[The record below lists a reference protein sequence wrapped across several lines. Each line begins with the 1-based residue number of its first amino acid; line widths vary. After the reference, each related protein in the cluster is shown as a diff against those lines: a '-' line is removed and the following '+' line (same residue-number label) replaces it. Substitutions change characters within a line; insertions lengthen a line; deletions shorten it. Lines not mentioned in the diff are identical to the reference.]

1 MKPAIYRSPTKL
13 IGFIYYEVL
22 SQIINFSHQVT
33 KRDEDSSLMQL
44 KEEFRTYEAL
54 RREHDSQIVQIAMEA
69 GLRIAPDQ
77 WSSLLYGDQS
87 HKSHMQ
93 SIIDKVKHLHIVSF
107 LFLYALNAGIICRNG
122 SRVLLAVVVGVILTS
137 F

>member
-1 MKPAIYRSPTKL
+1 MLRGNPIISYIVGQFRTSKATRALNQIPHLYFHFPPPT
-13 IGFIYYEVL
+13 
-22 SQIINFSHQVT
+22 QVT

-54 RREHDSQIVQIAMEA
+54 RREHDSQIVQIAMEG

-93 SIIDKVKHLHIVSF
+93 SIIDKVGARF
-107 LFLYALNAGIICRNG
+107 LL
-122 SRVLLAVVVGVILTS
+122 
-137 F
+137 

>member
-1 MKPAIYRSPTKL
+1 M
-13 IGFIYYEVL
+13 
-22 SQIINFSHQVT
+22 T

-93 SIIDKVKHLHIVSF
+93 SIIDKVKPSKISLVY
-107 LFLYALNAGIICRNG
+107 LVCNC
-122 SRVLLAVVVGVILTS
+122 SRFKCL
-137 F
+137 

>member
-1 MKPAIYRSPTKL
+1 
-13 IGFIYYEVL
+13 
-22 SQIINFSHQVT
+22 
-33 KRDEDSSLMQL
+33 MQL

-93 SIIDKVKHLHIVSF
+93 SIIDKVTASF
-107 LFLYALNAGIICRNG
+107 LPHPNFFCLSVCL
-122 SRVLLAVVVGVILTS
+122 VLPMS
-137 F
+137 

>member
-1 MKPAIYRSPTKL
+1 
-13 IGFIYYEVL
+13 
-22 SQIINFSHQVT
+22 
-33 KRDEDSSLMQL
+33 MQL

-93 SIIDKVKHLHIVSF
+93 SIIDKVKPPKISL
-107 LFLYALNAGIICRNG
+107 
-122 SRVLLAVVVGVILTS
+122 VLVYLQL
-137 F
+137 